1 MHAGSLPMRNLF
13 LLAPKAPC
21 SFGNIHRRHSSILIQ
36 GSLFC
41 LTEPK
46 SGCASLTT
54 SQEGHVASNSRNKP
68 IKTTHLFL
76 GAGQRSLERR
86 VAEGRYIGGQGQP
99 DALAFLFLPC
109 AWLHV
114 SGNCAFS
121 SSCYGPL
128 TVSPG
133 TSQAPKPHQIVCS
146 FINAEF

>member
-21 SFGNIHRRHSSILIQ
+21 SFGNIHRRHSSILIH

-46 SGCASLTT
+46 SGCASLNT

-76 GAGQRSLERR
+76 GARQRSLERR

-99 DALAFLFLPC
+99 DALVFLSYPVHGSTCLGTVLFPALAMDPLLCLLECPRLPN
-109 AWLHV
+109 HI
-114 SGNCAFS
+114 
-121 SSCYGPL
+121 
-128 TVSPG
+128 
-133 TSQAPKPHQIVCS
+133 K
-146 FINAEF
+146 

>member
-1 MHAGSLPMRNLF
+1 MHAGSLSMRSLL

-21 SFGNIHRRHSSILIQ
+21 SFSNIHRRNSSILIHR
-36 GSLFC
+36 SLFC

-46 SGCASLTT
+46 SGCASLNT
-54 SQEGHVASNSRNKP
+54 SQAGHVASNYRNKP

-76 GAGQRSLERR
+76 GAGQHSLDRR

-121 SSCYGPL
+121 SSCHGPL

-133 TSQAPKPHQIVCS
+133 MSQAPNPHQIVCC